1 MSALHARLHAPMAD
15 GATRVRA
22 LTPADREPLRASCAA
37 DPDIWA
43 IYPYSMLGDA
53 FDPAFDR
60 LMATDQTTLKFAILQ
75 EGALVG
81 CTSYLRLDPENA
93 VVEIGGTYIQPSVR
107 GTGLNRCVKELLLAR
122 AFMCGL
128 HRVEFRV
135 DTRNTRSQAAVRK
148 LGAHQ
153 DGVIR
158 QDRLTWTG
166 YRRDTAL
173 FSILKSEWHHQKG

>member
-1 MSALHARLHAPMAD
+1 MSALHARLHAPMVD
-15 GATRVRA
+15 GAVLVRA
-22 LTPADREPLRASCAA
+22 MQEADREPLRASCAA

-60 LMATDQTTLKFAILQ
+60 LMRPDPATLKFTILH
-75 EGALVG
+75 ADLVVG

-107 GTGLNRCVKELLLAR
+107 GTGLNRCVKDMLLAR
-122 AFMCGL
+122 AFACGL

-135 DTRNTRSQAAVRK
+135 DTRNARSQAAVRK
-148 LGAHQ
+148 LGAQQ

-173 FSILKSEWHHQKG
+173 FSILATEWRA